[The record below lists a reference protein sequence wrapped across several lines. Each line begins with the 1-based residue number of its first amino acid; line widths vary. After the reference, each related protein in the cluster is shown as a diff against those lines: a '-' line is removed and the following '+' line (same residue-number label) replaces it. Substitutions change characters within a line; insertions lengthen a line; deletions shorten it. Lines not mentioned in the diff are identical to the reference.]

1 MLWSKLEDYF
11 GWNEVENYYENEIQ
25 SLQKVQN
32 LKNLVQY
39 VDHSYDEDGNLL
51 ILMKRIKGKMLI
63 YYLKEYEI
71 AFKAIKD
78 KNSDSFL
85 K

>member
-1 MLWSKLEDYF
+1 M
-11 GWNEVENYYENEIQ
+11 ENYYENEIQ